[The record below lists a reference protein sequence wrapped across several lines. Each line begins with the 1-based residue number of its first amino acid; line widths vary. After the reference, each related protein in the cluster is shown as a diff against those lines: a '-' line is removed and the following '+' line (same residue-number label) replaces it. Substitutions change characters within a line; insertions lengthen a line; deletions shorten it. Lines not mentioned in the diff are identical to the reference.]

1 MANPRTARKH
11 AIQRLKS
18 RQGVKDITLVKDIV
32 AEVLENGTRV
42 KDYPESCAE
51 DLEVKTLLFKKFKSN
66 TQRKR
71 TYVYKDNVYI
81 FNKENVLI
89 TTYPLTFIRRK
100 VYDK

>member
-18 RQGVKDITLVKDIV
+18 RQGVKDISLVKDIV
-32 AEVLENGTRV
+32 AEVLEKGIRV
-42 KDYPESCAE
+42 KDYPECCAA
-51 DLEVKTLLFKKFKSN
+51 DLEVKSLLFKKFKSN

-71 TYVYKDNVYI
+71 TYIYNENIYI
-81 FNKENVLI
+81 FNKDNVLI